1 MDLLAQTMG
10 GRLFQIFGPTALKEP
25 TLAKLVLHLADGRL
39 PLVEDLKEQLWV
51 VDRSKSAR

>member
-1 MDLLAQTMG
+1 MDLLAWTVG

-39 PLVEDLKEQLWV
+39 PLVEDLQGTIV
-51 VDRSKSAR
+51 GD